1 MVGGF
6 AGLLSGHLSNSAI
19 NLSGFPWRLRHLG
32 WPDWGSRDKV
42 GIMIFFPAIDLK
54 SGRVVRLA
62 QGRADKETVY
72 FEDATEPARR
82 FQEAGAEWLHV
93 VDLDGAFTGQQTN
106 ARAVEALL
114 KLGLKVELG
123 GGIRSVESVVH
134 WLKLGVQRIVI
145 GTKAVSDPAFLG
157 ECLRVASAEHLAV
170 GIDAKDGQVA
180 VRGWVDTVPVGAL
193 EFARRVEA
201 VGIQTLIYTDISRD
215 GMMGGPNLEAQ
226 EAMLQA
232 VGLQVVASGG
242 VSSVED
248 VRKLAELAQRYPHLE
263 GVISGRALYDGRL
276 DAAEALRAVR

>member
-1 MVGGF
+1 
-6 AGLLSGHLSNSAI
+6 
-19 NLSGFPWRLRHLG
+19 
-32 WPDWGSRDKV
+32 
-42 GIMIFFPAIDLK
+42 MIFFPAIDLK

-106 ARAVEALL
+106 ARAVESLL

-123 GGIRSVESVVH
+123 GGIRSVETVVH
-134 WLKLGVQRIVI
+134 WLQLGVQRVVI

-157 ECLRVASAEHLAV
+157 ECLRVASAEQLAV

-201 VGIQTLIYTDISRD
+201 VGIQNLIYTDISRD

-276 DAAEALRAVR
+276 DAAEALRAAR